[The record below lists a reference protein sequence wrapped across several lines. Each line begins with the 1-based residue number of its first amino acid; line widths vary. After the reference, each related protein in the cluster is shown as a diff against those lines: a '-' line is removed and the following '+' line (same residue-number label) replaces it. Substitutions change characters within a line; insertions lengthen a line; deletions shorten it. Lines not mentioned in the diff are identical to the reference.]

1 MRAKKVMRIDDLTPQ
16 RIISY
21 DEEMKLIVEAI
32 KKYGPKNISAISRAT
47 GLPIETVRY
56 RIRNQL
62 KEMGIRFH
70 ISINY
75 LKLGLVR
82 SWLFLDFSVHTMKN
96 VPEILDLLA
105 KRGYLTY
112 YARVIPHGYYIA
124 IPTIPYSALE
134 KYKHFLDELVSM
146 DILKEYR
153 MTDLQYLKHLS
164 LRPEFYDFTTRTW
177 NVPWSKLDYEIK
189 KEPVQIQ
196 MDYSRVPI
204 DKIDLLILKE
214 FQINASQ
221 SLTSIAKKI
230 NVLEKQVR
238 YHYKKHIEEGKII
251 ENYVVRWHADK
262 YQLTN
267 KYILSFFIEFTDL
280 VKNDVTYINNV
291 LERFPFTWMIAVSV
305 DRSKL
310 VSQVFM
316 PATQYYDAL
325 AFLSDKLYVFKER
338 FKMHIIDYIKAEAYT
353 IPYESYNDNVGWFTD
368 LDELTEVLRKKVK
381 TRFPSHVVDYV
392 EK

>member
-1 MRAKKVMRIDDLTPQ
+1 MHTDDLTPP

-32 KKYGPKNISAISRAT
+32 KKYGPKNISAISRTT
-47 GLPIETVRY
+47 GLPAETIRY
-56 RIRNQL
+56 RIKNQL

-70 ISINY
+70 VSINY

-82 SWLFLDFSVHTMKN
+82 SWLFLDFSLQVTKII
-96 VPEILDLLA
+96 PEILDLLA

-134 KYKHFLDELVSM
+134 KYKNFLDELVRL

-164 LRPEFYDFTTRTW
+164 LRSEFYDFTTRTW
-177 NVPWSKLDYEIK
+177 NIPWSKLDYETK
-189 KEPVQIQ
+189 KESTPIQ

-230 NVLEKQVR
+230 NVPEKQVR
-238 YHYKKHIEEGKII
+238 YHYKKHIEEGRII
-251 ENYVVRWHADK
+251 ENYIVRWQADR

-267 KYILSFFIEFTDL
+267 KYILSCFIEFSDL
-280 VKNDVTYINNV
+280 TKSDVTYINSI
-291 LERFPFTWMIAVSV
+291 LEKFPFTWMIAVSV
-305 DRSKL
+305 DRTKM
-310 VSQVFM
+310 VAQIFM
-316 PATQYYDAL
+316 PISQYYDAL
-325 AFLSDKLYVFKER
+325 TFLSDRLYMFKER
-338 FKMHIIDYIKAEAYT
+338 FKLHIIDYQKAEAYT
-353 IPYESYNDNVGWFTD
+353 IPYESWNDNVGWFTD
-368 LDELTEVLRKKVK
+368 LDEVSEALGNRVK
-381 TRFPSHVVDYV
+381 AKSSPHLMDYV

>member
-1 MRAKKVMRIDDLTPQ
+1 MHTDDLTPP

-32 KKYGPKNISAISRAT
+32 KKYGPKNISAISRTT
-47 GLPIETVRY
+47 GLPAETIRY
-56 RIRNQL
+56 RIKNQL

-70 ISINY
+70 VSINY

-82 SWLFLDFSVHTMKN
+82 SWLFLDFSLQVTRN
-96 VPEILDLLA
+96 IPDILDLLA

-134 KYKHFLDELVSM
+134 KYKQFLDELVRM
-146 DILKEYR
+146 DVLKEYR

-164 LRPEFYDFTTRTW
+164 LRSEFYDFTTRTW
-177 NVPWSKLDYEIK
+177 NIPWSKLEYEARGA
-189 KEPVQIQ
+189 PAQIQ

-221 SLTSIAKKI
+221 SLSSISKKI
-230 NVLEKQVR
+230 NVPEKQVR
-238 YHYKKHIEEGKII
+238 YHYKKHIEEGRII
-251 ENYVVRWHADK
+251 ENYIVRWQADR
-262 YQLTN
+262 YHLTN
-267 KYILSFFIEFTDL
+267 KYLMACFLEFSDL
-280 VKNDVTYINNV
+280 TKSDVSYINSI
-291 LERFPFTWMIAVSV
+291 LEGLPFTWMIGVSV
-305 DRSKL
+305 DRTKL
-310 VSQVFM
+310 ISQISMPVS
-316 PATQYYDAL
+316 QYYDAFTFL
-325 AFLSDKLYVFKER
+325 ADKLYMFKGR
-338 FKMHIIDYIKAEAYT
+338 FKLHVIDYQKAEAYT
-353 IPYESYNDNVGWFTD
+353 IPYESFNDNIGWFTN
-368 LDELTEVLRKKVK
+368 LDEVAELFREKVK
-381 TRFPSHVVDYV
+381 ASFPSHVMDYV

>member
-1 MRAKKVMRIDDLTPQ
+1 MRTDDLTPP

-32 KKYGPKNISAISRAT
+32 KKYGPKNISAISRTT
-47 GLPIETVRY
+47 GLPAETIRY
-56 RIRNQL
+56 RIKNQL

-70 ISINY
+70 VSINY

-82 SWLFLDFSVHTMKN
+82 SWLFLDFSLQVTKII
-96 VPEILDLLA
+96 PEILDLLA

-134 KYKHFLDELVSM
+134 KYKNFLDELVRL

-164 LRPEFYDFTTRTW
+164 LRSEFYDFTTRTW
-177 NVPWSKLDYEIK
+177 NIPWSKLDYETK
-189 KEPVQIQ
+189 KESTPIQ

-230 NVLEKQVR
+230 NVQEKQVR
-238 YHYKKHIEEGKII
+238 YHYKKHIEEGRII
-251 ENYVVRWHADK
+251 ENYIVRWQADR

-267 KYILSFFIEFTDL
+267 KYILSCFIEFSDL
-280 VKNDVTYINNV
+280 TKSDVTYINSI
-291 LERFPFTWMIAVSV
+291 LEKFPFTWMIAVSV
-305 DRSKL
+305 DRTKM
-310 VSQVFM
+310 VAQIFM
-316 PATQYYDAL
+316 PISQYYDAL
-325 AFLSDKLYVFKER
+325 TFLSDRLYMFKER
-338 FKMHIIDYIKAEAYT
+338 FKLHIIDYQKAEAYT
-353 IPYESYNDNVGWFTD
+353 IPYESWNDNVGWFTD
-368 LDELTEVLRKKVK
+368 LDEVSEALGNRVK
-381 TRFPSHVVDYV
+381 AKSSPHLMDYV

>member
-1 MRAKKVMRIDDLTPQ
+1 MRTDDLTPP

-32 KKYGPKNISAISRAT
+32 KKYGPKNISAISRTT
-47 GLPIETVRY
+47 GLPAETIRY
-56 RIRNQL
+56 RIKNQL
-62 KEMGIRFH
+62 KEMGIKFH
-70 ISINY
+70 VSINY

-82 SWLFLDFSVHTMKN
+82 SWLFLDFSLQVTKII
-96 VPEILDLLA
+96 PEILDLLA

-134 KYKHFLDELVSM
+134 KYKNFLDELVRL

-164 LRPEFYDFTTRTW
+164 LRSEFYDFTTRTW
-177 NVPWSKLDYEIK
+177 NIPWSKLDYETK
-189 KEPVQIQ
+189 KESTPIQ

-221 SLTSIAKKI
+221 SLASIAKKI
-230 NVLEKQVR
+230 NVQEKQVR
-238 YHYKKHIEEGKII
+238 YHYKKHIEEGRII
-251 ENYVVRWHADK
+251 ENYIVRWQADR

-267 KYILSFFIEFTDL
+267 KYILSCFIEFSDL
-280 VKNDVTYINNV
+280 TKSDVAYINSI
-291 LERFPFTWMIAVSV
+291 LEKFPFTWMIAVSV
-305 DRSKL
+305 DRTKM
-310 VSQVFM
+310 VAQIFM
-316 PATQYYDAL
+316 PISQYYDAL
-325 AFLSDKLYVFKER
+325 TFLSDRLYMFKER
-338 FKMHIIDYIKAEAYT
+338 FKLHIIDYQKAEAYT
-353 IPYESYNDNVGWFTD
+353 IPYESWNDNVGWFTD
-368 LDELTEVLRKKVK
+368 LDEVSEALGNRVK
-381 TRFPSHVVDYV
+381 AKSSPHLMDYV

>member
-1 MRAKKVMRIDDLTPQ
+1 MHTDDLTPP

-32 KKYGPKNISAISRAT
+32 KKYGPKNISAISRTT
-47 GLPIETVRY
+47 GLPAETIRY
-56 RIRNQL
+56 RIKNQL

-70 ISINY
+70 VSINY

-82 SWLFLDFSVHTMKN
+82 SWLFLDFSLQVTKII
-96 VPEILDLLA
+96 PEILDLLA

-134 KYKHFLDELVSM
+134 KYKNFLDELVRL

-164 LRPEFYDFTTRTW
+164 LRSEFYDFTTRTW
-177 NVPWSKLDYEIK
+177 NIPWSKLDYETK
-189 KEPVQIQ
+189 KESTPIQ

-230 NVLEKQVR
+230 NVPEKQVR
-238 YHYKKHIEEGKII
+238 YHYKKHIEEGRII
-251 ENYVVRWHADK
+251 ENYIVRWQADR

-267 KYILSFFIEFTDL
+267 KYILSCFIEFSDL
-280 VKNDVTYINNV
+280 TKSDVAYINSI
-291 LERFPFTWMIAVSV
+291 LEKFPFTWMIAVSV
-305 DRSKL
+305 DRTKM
-310 VSQVFM
+310 VAQIFM
-316 PATQYYDAL
+316 PISQYYDAL
-325 AFLSDKLYVFKER
+325 TFLSDRLYMFKER
-338 FKMHIIDYIKAEAYT
+338 FKLHIIDYQKAEAYT
-353 IPYESYNDNVGWFTD
+353 IPYESWNDNVGWFTD
-368 LDELTEVLRKKVK
+368 LDEVSEALGNRVK
-381 TRFPSHVVDYV
+381 AKSSPHLMDYV

>member
-1 MRAKKVMRIDDLTPQ
+1 MRADDLTPP
-16 RIISY
+16 RIMSY

-47 GLPIETVRY
+47 GLPAETIRY
-56 RIRNQL
+56 RIKNQL

-70 ISINY
+70 VSINY

-82 SWLFLDFSVHTMKN
+82 SWLFLDFSLQVTKI

-124 IPTIPYSALE
+124 MPTIPYSALE
-134 KYKHFLDELVSM
+134 KYKNFLDELVRL

-164 LRPEFYDFTTRTW
+164 LRSEFYDFTTRTW
-177 NVPWSKLDYEIK
+177 NVPWSKLDYETK
-189 KEPVQIQ
+189 QEPSPIQ

-230 NVLEKQVR
+230 NVPEKQVR
-238 YHYKKHIEEGKII
+238 YHYKTHIEEGKII
-251 ENYVVRWHADK
+251 ENYIVRWQADR

-267 KYILSFFIEFTDL
+267 KYILSCFIEFSDL
-280 VKNDVTYINNV
+280 TKSDVTYINSI
-291 LERFPFTWMIAVSV
+291 LEKFPFTWMIAISV
-305 DRSKL
+305 DRTKM
-310 VSQVFM
+310 VSQIFM
-316 PATQYYDAL
+316 PISQYYDAL
-325 AFLSDKLYVFKER
+325 TFLSDRLYMFKER
-338 FKMHIIDYIKAEAYT
+338 FKLHIIDYQKAEAYT
-353 IPYESYNDNVGWFTD
+353 IPYESFNDNVGWFTD
-368 LDELTEVLRKKVK
+368 LDEVSEALGNRVK
-381 TRFPSHVVDYV
+381 AKFSPHLMDYV

>member
-1 MRAKKVMRIDDLTPQ
+1 MRTDDLTPP

-47 GLPIETVRY
+47 GLPAETIRY
-56 RIRNQL
+56 RIKNQL

-70 ISINY
+70 VSINY

-82 SWLFLDFSVHTMKN
+82 SWLFLDFSLQVTKI

-112 YARVIPHGYYIA
+112 YAKVIPHGYYIA
-124 IPTIPYSALE
+124 MPTIPYSALE
-134 KYKHFLDELVSM
+134 KYKNFLDELVRL

-164 LRPEFYDFTTRTW
+164 LRSEFYDFTTRTW
-177 NVPWSKLDYEIK
+177 NVPWSKLDYETK
-189 KEPVQIQ
+189 REPSSIQ

-230 NVLEKQVR
+230 NVPEKQVR
-238 YHYKKHIEEGKII
+238 YHYKNHIEEGRII
-251 ENYVVRWHADK
+251 DNYIVRWQADR

-267 KYILSFFIEFTDL
+267 KYILSCFIEFSDL
-280 VKNDVTYINNV
+280 TKSDVTYINSI
-291 LERFPFTWMIAVSV
+291 LEKFPFTWMIAISV
-305 DRSKL
+305 DRTKM
-310 VSQVFM
+310 VSQIFM
-316 PATQYYDAL
+316 PISQYYDAL
-325 AFLSDKLYVFKER
+325 TFLSDRLYMFKER
-338 FKMHIIDYIKAEAYT
+338 FKLHIIDYQKAEAYT
-353 IPYESYNDNVGWFTD
+353 IPYESFNDNVGWFTD
-368 LDELTEVLRKKVK
+368 LDGVSEALGNRVK
-381 TRFPSHVVDYV
+381 AKFSPHIMDYV

>member
-1 MRAKKVMRIDDLTPQ
+1 MHTDDLTPP

-32 KKYGPKNISAISRAT
+32 KKYGPKNISAISRTT
-47 GLPIETVRY
+47 GLPAETIRY
-56 RIRNQL
+56 RIKNQL
-62 KEMGIRFH
+62 KEMGIKFH
-70 ISINY
+70 VSINY

-82 SWLFLDFSVHTMKN
+82 SWLFLDFSLQVTKII
-96 VPEILDLLA
+96 PEILDLLA

-134 KYKHFLDELVSM
+134 KYKNFLDELVRL

-164 LRPEFYDFTTRTW
+164 LRSEFYDFTTRTW
-177 NVPWSKLDYEIK
+177 NIPWSKLDYETK
-189 KEPVQIQ
+189 KESTPIQ

-230 NVLEKQVR
+230 NVQEKQVR
-238 YHYKKHIEEGKII
+238 YHYKKHIEEGRII
-251 ENYVVRWHADK
+251 ENYIVRWQADR

-267 KYILSFFIEFTDL
+267 KYILSCFIEFSDL
-280 VKNDVTYINNV
+280 TKSDVTYINSI
-291 LERFPFTWMIAVSV
+291 LEKFPFTWMIAVSV
-305 DRSKL
+305 DRTKM
-310 VSQVFM
+310 VAQIFM
-316 PATQYYDAL
+316 PISQYYDAL
-325 AFLSDKLYVFKER
+325 TFLSDRLYMFKER
-338 FKMHIIDYIKAEAYT
+338 FKLHIIDYQKAEAYT
-353 IPYESYNDNVGWFTD
+353 IPYESWNDNVGWFTD
-368 LDELTEVLRKKVK
+368 LDEVSEALGNRVK
-381 TRFPSHVVDYV
+381 AKSSPHLMDYV

>member
-1 MRAKKVMRIDDLTPQ
+1 MHTDDLTPP

-32 KKYGPKNISAISRAT
+32 KKYGPKNISAISRTT
-47 GLPIETVRY
+47 GLPAETIRY
-56 RIRNQL
+56 RIKNQL

-70 ISINY
+70 VSINY

-82 SWLFLDFSVHTMKN
+82 SWLFLDFSLQVTKII
-96 VPEILDLLA
+96 PEILDLLA

-134 KYKHFLDELVSM
+134 KYKNFLDELVRL

-164 LRPEFYDFTTRTW
+164 LRSEFYDFTTRTW
-177 NVPWSKLDYEIK
+177 NIPWSKLDYETK
-189 KEPVQIQ
+189 KESTPIQ

-230 NVLEKQVR
+230 NVPEKQVR
-238 YHYKKHIEEGKII
+238 YHYKKHIEEGRII
-251 ENYVVRWHADK
+251 ENYIVRWQADR

-267 KYILSFFIEFTDL
+267 KYILSCFIEFSDL
-280 VKNDVTYINNV
+280 TKSDVTYINSI
-291 LERFPFTWMIAVSV
+291 LEKFPFTWMIAVSV
-305 DRSKL
+305 DRTKI
-310 VSQVFM
+310 VAQIFM
-316 PATQYYDAL
+316 PISQYYDAL
-325 AFLSDKLYVFKER
+325 TFLSDRLYMFKER
-338 FKMHIIDYIKAEAYT
+338 FKLHIIDYQKAEAYT
-353 IPYESYNDNVGWFTD
+353 IPYESWNDNVGWFTD
-368 LDELTEVLRKKVK
+368 LDEVSEALGNRVK
-381 TRFPSHVVDYV
+381 AKSSPHLMDYV

>member
-1 MRAKKVMRIDDLTPQ
+1 MHTDDLTPP

-21 DEEMKLIVEAI
+21 DEEMKLIVEAV
-32 KKYGPKNISAISRAT
+32 KKYGPKNISAISRTT
-47 GLPIETVRY
+47 GLPAETIRY
-56 RIRNQL
+56 RIKNQL

-70 ISINY
+70 VSINY

-82 SWLFLDFSVHTMKN
+82 SWLFLDFSLQVTKII
-96 VPEILDLLA
+96 PEILDLLA

-134 KYKHFLDELVSM
+134 KYKNFLDELVRL

-164 LRPEFYDFTTRTW
+164 LRSEFYDFTTRTW
-177 NVPWSKLDYEIK
+177 NIPWSKLDYETK
-189 KEPVQIQ
+189 KESTPIQ

-230 NVLEKQVR
+230 NVPEKQVR
-238 YHYKKHIEEGKII
+238 YHYKKHIEEGRII
-251 ENYVVRWHADK
+251 ENYIVRWQADR

-267 KYILSFFIEFTDL
+267 KYILSCFIEFSDL
-280 VKNDVTYINNV
+280 TKSDVTYINSI
-291 LERFPFTWMIAVSV
+291 LEKFPFTWMIAVSV
-305 DRSKL
+305 DRTKM
-310 VSQVFM
+310 VAQIFM
-316 PATQYYDAL
+316 PISQYYDAL
-325 AFLSDKLYVFKER
+325 TFLSDRLYMFKER
-338 FKMHIIDYIKAEAYT
+338 FKLHIIDYQKAEAYT
-353 IPYESYNDNVGWFTD
+353 IPYESWNDNVGWFTD
-368 LDELTEVLRKKVK
+368 LDEVSEALGNRVK
-381 TRFPSHVVDYV
+381 AKSSPHLMDYV

>member
-1 MRAKKVMRIDDLTPQ
+1 MHTDDLTPP

-21 DEEMKLIVEAI
+21 DEEMKLIVEAV
-32 KKYGPKNISAISRAT
+32 KKYGPKNISAISRTT
-47 GLPIETVRY
+47 GLPAETIRY
-56 RIRNQL
+56 RIKNQL

-70 ISINY
+70 VSINY

-82 SWLFLDFSVHTMKN
+82 SWLFLDFSLQVTKII
-96 VPEILDLLA
+96 PEILDLLA

-134 KYKHFLDELVSM
+134 KYKNFLDELVRL

-164 LRPEFYDFTTRTW
+164 LRSEFYDFTTRTW
-177 NVPWSKLDYEIK
+177 NIPWSKLDYETK
-189 KEPVQIQ
+189 KESTPIQ

-230 NVLEKQVR
+230 NVPEKQVR
-238 YHYKKHIEEGKII
+238 YHYKKHIEEGRII
-251 ENYVVRWHADK
+251 ENYIVRWQADR

-267 KYILSFFIEFTDL
+267 KYILSCFIEFSDL
-280 VKNDVTYINNV
+280 TKSDVAYINSI
-291 LERFPFTWMIAVSV
+291 LEKFPFTWMIAVSV
-305 DRSKL
+305 DRTKM
-310 VSQVFM
+310 VAQIFM
-316 PATQYYDAL
+316 PISQYYDAL
-325 AFLSDKLYVFKER
+325 TFLSDRLYMFKER
-338 FKMHIIDYIKAEAYT
+338 FKLHIIDYQKAEAYT
-353 IPYESYNDNVGWFTD
+353 IPYESWNDNVGWFTD
-368 LDELTEVLRKKVK
+368 LDEVSEALGNRVK
-381 TRFPSHVVDYV
+381 AKSSPHLMDYV

>member
-1 MRAKKVMRIDDLTPQ
+1 MRTDDLTPP

-47 GLPIETVRY
+47 GLPAETIRY
-56 RIRNQL
+56 RIKNQL
-62 KEMGIRFH
+62 KNMGIRFH
-70 ISINY
+70 VSINY

-82 SWLFLDFSVHTMKN
+82 TWLFLDFSLQVTKII
-96 VPEILDLLA
+96 PEILDLLA

-134 KYKHFLDELVSM
+134 KYKNFLDELVRL

-164 LRPEFYDFTTRTW
+164 LRSEFYDFTTRTW
-177 NVPWSKLDYEIK
+177 NIPWSKLDYETK
-189 KEPVQIQ
+189 KEPTAIQ

-230 NVLEKQVR
+230 NVPEKQVR
-238 YHYKKHIEEGKII
+238 YHYKKHIEEGRII
-251 ENYVVRWHADK
+251 ENYIVRWQADR

-267 KYILSFFIEFTDL
+267 KYILSCFIEFSDL
-280 VKNDVTYINNV
+280 TKSDVTYINGI
-291 LERFPFTWMIAVSV
+291 LEKFPFTWMIAVSV
-305 DRSKL
+305 DRTKM
-310 VSQVFM
+310 VAQIFM
-316 PATQYYDAL
+316 PISQYYDAL
-325 AFLSDKLYVFKER
+325 TFLSDRLYMFKER
-338 FKMHIIDYIKAEAYT
+338 FKLHIIDYQKAEAYT
-353 IPYESYNDNVGWFTD
+353 IPYESWNDNVGWFID
-368 LDELTEVLRKKVK
+368 LDEVSEALGNRIKAKFSPHLM
-381 TRFPSHVVDYV
+381 DYV

>member
-1 MRAKKVMRIDDLTPQ
+1 MRTDDLTPP
-16 RIISY
+16 RIMSY

-47 GLPIETVRY
+47 GLPAETIRY
-56 RIRNQL
+56 RIKNQL

-70 ISINY
+70 VSINY

-82 SWLFLDFSVHTMKN
+82 SWLFLDFSLQVTKI

-124 IPTIPYSALE
+124 MPTIPYSALE
-134 KYKHFLDELVSM
+134 KYKNFLDELVRL

-164 LRPEFYDFTTRTW
+164 LRSEFYDFTTRTW
-177 NVPWSKLDYEIK
+177 NVPWSKLDYETK
-189 KEPVQIQ
+189 KEPSPIQ

-230 NVLEKQVR
+230 NVPEKQVR
-238 YHYKKHIEEGKII
+238 YHYKKHIEEGQII
-251 ENYVVRWHADK
+251 DNYIVRWQADR

-267 KYILSFFIEFTDL
+267 KYLMACFLEFFDL
-280 VKNDVTYINNV
+280 TKSDVPYINSV
-291 LERFPFTWMIAVSV
+291 LEKLPFTWMIGISV
-305 DRSKL
+305 DRTKL
-310 VSQVFM
+310 ISQISMPVS
-316 PATQYYDAL
+316 QYYDTF
-325 AFLSDKLYVFKER
+325 AFISDRLYMFKER
-338 FKMHIIDYIKAEAYT
+338 FKLHIIDYQKAEAYT
-353 IPYESYNDNVGWFTD
+353 IPYESFNDNVGWFTN
-368 LDELTEVLRKKVK
+368 LDEVSEALGNRLKAK
-381 TRFPSHVVDYV
+381 FSPHLMDYV

>member
-1 MRAKKVMRIDDLTPQ
+1 MHTDDLTPP

-32 KKYGPKNISAISRAT
+32 KKYGPKNISAISRTT
-47 GLPIETVRY
+47 GLPAETIRY
-56 RIRNQL
+56 RIKNQL

-70 ISINY
+70 VSINY

-82 SWLFLDFSVHTMKN
+82 SWLFLDFSLQVTKII
-96 VPEILDLLA
+96 PEILDLLA

-134 KYKHFLDELVSM
+134 KYKNFLDELVRL

-164 LRPEFYDFTTRTW
+164 LRSEFYDFTTRTW
-177 NVPWSKLDYEIK
+177 NIPWSKLDYETK
-189 KEPVQIQ
+189 KESTPIQ

-230 NVLEKQVR
+230 NVQEKQVR
-238 YHYKKHIEEGKII
+238 YHYKKHIEEGRII
-251 ENYVVRWHADK
+251 ENYIVRWQADR

-267 KYILSFFIEFTDL
+267 KYILSCFIEFSDL
-280 VKNDVTYINNV
+280 TKSDVTYINSI
-291 LERFPFTWMIAVSV
+291 LEKFPFTWMIAVSV
-305 DRSKL
+305 DRTKM
-310 VSQVFM
+310 VAQIFM
-316 PATQYYDAL
+316 PISQYYDAL
-325 AFLSDKLYVFKER
+325 TFLSDRLYMFKER
-338 FKMHIIDYIKAEAYT
+338 FKLHIIDYQKAEAYT
-353 IPYESYNDNVGWFTD
+353 IPYESWNDNVGWFTD
-368 LDELTEVLRKKVK
+368 LDEVSEALGNRVK
-381 TRFPSHVVDYV
+381 AKSSPHLMDYV